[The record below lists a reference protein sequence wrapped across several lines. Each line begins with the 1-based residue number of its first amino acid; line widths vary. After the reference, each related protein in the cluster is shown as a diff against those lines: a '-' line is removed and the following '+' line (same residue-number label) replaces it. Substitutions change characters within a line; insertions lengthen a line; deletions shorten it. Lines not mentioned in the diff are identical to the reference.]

1 MSAEPL
7 TSHAVAAAEIARLR
21 GQVAALREA
30 MADVRAAIT
39 NDNGLNGDS
48 INCTIWCSDIETAVD
63 RIDAAL
69 AATEEPGT

>member
-7 TSHAVAAAEIARLR
+7 ISHAVAAAEIARLR

-30 MADVRAAIT
+30 LRRWQHYGCPDC
-39 NDNGLNGDS
+39 GGDCGS
-48 INCTIWCSDIETAVD
+48 ANPPVSCCIMIETRD
-63 RIDAAL
+63 TL